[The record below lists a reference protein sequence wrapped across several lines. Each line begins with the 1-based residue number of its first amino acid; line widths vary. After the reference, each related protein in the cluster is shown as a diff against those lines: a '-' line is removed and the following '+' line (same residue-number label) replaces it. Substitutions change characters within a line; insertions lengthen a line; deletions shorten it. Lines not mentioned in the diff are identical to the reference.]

1 MPSRVGFQ
9 ISARRRSI
17 ALDHVPDRLWVIA
30 NTALVH
36 IPGLLKP
43 DCDVPVALIGF
54 GDGDP
59 GPAAHSYLFNSRRR
73 APSQ

>member
-1 MPSRVGFQ
+1 MCRIDF
-9 ISARRRSI
+9 
-17 ALDHVPDRLWVIA
+17 WVIA

-36 IPGLLKP
+36 IPGFLKP